1 MASNSWSWRSLFG
14 RRAEPKSIEE
24 VGQRPIQPPGFRDAL
39 GRTLVARVRVKG
51 DLVCAVRDSLAL
63 LSGASL
69 GLRPGDSPLLLPRFG
84 SGPAPL
90 STSPDFLA
98 AVVEV
103 LREQGARSVRVLDA
117 RSAAYPEPPGLAET
131 CKAAGCEL
139 VEVRDGPWVR
149 VQVGGSLESVTIPRV
164 AYEAEKLALLPSP
177 LVNSVTRFTMALAL
191 PQELL
196 HSEARSTLGKV
207 RREERL
213 VEVNLAVRPWL
224 VLMDARSAL
233 VSKENLLIREPGYV
247 LASGDPIALDVAAL
261 KLLKGYPA
269 KNKLDLPAWG
279 FPQITAAI
287 QLGLGATREDD
298 TRLVEW

>member
-1 MASNSWSWRSLFG
+1 MTSNSWSWRSIFG
-14 RRAEPKSIEE
+14 RRAEPKSTEE
-24 VGQRPIQPPGFRDAL
+24 AGQRPTRPPSFRDAL
-39 GRTLVARVRVKG
+39 GRTLVARARVKG
-51 DLVCAVRDSLAL
+51 DLLRAVRDSLSL
-63 LSGASL
+63 LSDENL
-69 GLRPGDSPLLLPRFG
+69 ELRPGDSPLLLPRFG

-90 STSPDFLA
+90 STSLDFLA

-103 LREQGARSVRVLDA
+103 LRELGARSVRVLDA
-117 RSAAYPEPPGLAET
+117 RGAAYPEPLGLEKT
-131 CKAAGCEL
+131 CDAAGCEL

-149 VQVGGSLESVTIPRV
+149 VQVGGALESVTIPRV
-164 AYEAEKLALLPSP
+164 AYEAEKLVLLPSP

-196 HSEARSTLGKV
+196 HPEARGTLGKV

-224 VLMDARSAL
+224 VLMDARRAL
-233 VSKENLLIREPGYV
+233 VSEENLLIREPGYV

-269 KNKLDLPAWG
+269 KNKLELPAWG
-279 FPQITAAI
+279 FPQISAAI